1 MVVYRI
7 VSTLVFLLIGISCV
21 GQASEIKVKT
31 LVELNDA
38 IKKVQP
44 GDKIIMA
51 SGVWKDVEILF
62 EAHGTKEKPI
72 ELAAEK
78 FGQVI
83 ISGLSNLS
91 LAGEYLIVSGL
102 VFMNGYTPTGEVIS
116 FRKDKTLLANH
127 CIVRQCVI
135 DNFSNPERFESDL
148 WVSIYGKHNSFEYN
162 SLIDKRNEGVTM
174 AVRLDTEDSR
184 ENYHRIANNYFGPRE
199 NLGSNGGETLRI
211 GTSHYSL
218 SNSNTLVENNYFDR
232 CNGEH
237 EIISNK
243 SGSNIFRSN
252 VFYECVGTL
261 TMRHGKYTLVE
272 NNYFLGNGVLNTGGI
287 RVINEYQTVRHNYL
301 SGLTGFR
308 FRGALVVMNGI
319 YNSPINRYNQVV
331 DSKVD
336 NNLVVNCDYI
346 QLCAGSDSERSAPPV
361 GTSFSNNVFMSNTTK
376 EPFTI
381 YDDISGISFKN
392 NFINAD
398 ATLPIKSGFER
409 VAYATHKN
417 ANGLEVPSDKLLKK
431 IGFEKVQ
438 LPVTLEQTGASYY
451 PKVGKSKTF
460 GSGKSIQVEP
470 GTNTILTALENA
482 KGGDILVLK
491 NGGEYLLTKD
501 VLLHKPITIK
511 ALKGERAIIQSSKAG
526 FFKIENEGSLELVNV
541 KLDGAESPDQ
551 SGNHV
556 ISTSKYSMN
565 KNYKL
570 FIRDCDVVNMNIN
583 YAFDFF
589 KIAQHTMADSV
600 LVENSTFKNITG
612 DIFSFD
618 KEPEDLGIYNIEN
631 LTINNCRFEN
641 VQGAIANIY
650 RGGTDESTFGPWVT
664 IKNTQLLTCGKGSR
678 NKLVSSFIFHGVQNL
693 QIEGTTLEHSA
704 PITLFLTNGDP
715 ISVLKNIQLK
725 NSGKIISNNSTY
737 TQENITISDK

>member
-1 MVVYRI
+1 MKANKFSLVLAITCLSASSQVLGNTI
-7 VSTLVFLLIGISCV
+7 VRNI
-21 GQASEIKVKT
+21 E
-31 LVELNDA
+31 ELNKAVA
-38 IKKVQP
+38 IAQP
-44 GDKIIMA
+44 GDKITMA
-51 SGVWKDVEILF
+51 SGIWKNVEILF

-72 ELAAEK
+72 ELIAEK
-78 FGQVI
+78 PGEVI

-91 LAGEYLIVSGL
+91 LAGEYLIVTGL
-102 VFMNGYTPTGEVIS
+102 VFKNGHTPTGEVIS
-116 FRKDKTLLANH
+116 FRKDKKTIANY
-127 CIVRQCVI
+127 CSVTQCVI
-135 DNFSNPERFESDL
+135 DNFNNPERFEVDL
-148 WVSIYGKHNSFEYN
+148 WVALYGKHNKFEFN
-162 SLIDKRNEGVTM
+162 SLIDKRNVGVTM
-174 AVRLDTEDSR
+174 AIRLDTEGSR

-199 NLGSNGGETLRI
+199 NLGSNGGETLRL

-218 SNSNTLVENNYFDR
+218 SNSNTVVEYNYFDR

-243 SGSNIFRSN
+243 SGNNIFRNN

-331 DSKVD
+331 DSKID

-346 QLCAGSDSERSAPPV
+346 QLCAGSDAERTAPPV

-376 EPFTI
+376 DPFTI

-392 NFINAD
+392 NFINSD
-398 ATLPIKSGFER
+398 AILPIKSGFEK

-431 IGFEKVQ
+431 IGFENVE
-438 LPVTLEQTGASYY
+438 LPVKLDQTGASYY
-451 PKVGKSKTF
+451 PKVGKTKTF
-460 GSGKSIQVEP
+460 GEGKSIQVVP
-470 GTNTILTALENA
+470 GTNTILTALESA
-482 KGGDILVLK
+482 EAGDILVLK
-491 NGGEYLLTKD
+491 NGGQYVLTKD
-501 VLLHKPITIK
+501 VPLYKPITIK
-511 ALKGERAIIQSSKAG
+511 ALAGEKAIIQSSKAG
-526 FFKIENEGSLELVNV
+526 FFKIENGGSLELTNI
-541 KLDGAESPDQ
+541 KFDGAESPDM
-551 SGNHV
+551 SGNRV

-583 YAFDFF
+583 YSFDFF
-589 KIAQHTMADSV
+589 KIAQHTMADSI

-612 DIFSFD
+612 NIFSFD
-618 KEPEDLGIYNIEN
+618 KEPEDLGIYNVESM
-631 LTINNCRFEN
+631 TITNCRFEN
-641 VQGAIANIY
+641 VQGVVANIY
-650 RGGTDESTFGPWVT
+650 RGGTDESTFGPWVA
-664 IKNTQLLTCGKGSR
+664 IKNTQLLNCGKGSR
-678 NKLVSSFIFHGVQNL
+678 NKLASSFLFHGVQNL

-725 NSGKIISNNSTY
+725 DSGKIISNSKAY
-737 TQENITISDK
+737 TQENIIISDN